1 MTLAR
6 TPEVLEEIEL
16 AIADNHGSIARAARA
31 LSTSPTYIRQWMIA
45 DPEVAQ
51 RLRTA
56 QMIGHAALEDVAI
69 ERAVHGV
76 EEDVYYQGDV
86 VGQKTNYSD
95 GLLQTLLKAHIQEYQ
110 QDNQTTAVQVNV
122 NLMPR
127 ATSYEEWLIQR
138 EQALQLP
145 SPVELIQEAEY
156 TDVREDPPV
165 RLRDVL

>member
-1 MTLAR
+1 MSLTR
-6 TPEVLEEIEL
+6 TPEVLEQIEL
-16 AIADNHGSIARAARA
+16 AIADNHGSIARAARQLA
-31 LSTSPTYIRQWMIA
+31 TSPTYIRQWMQT
-45 DPEVAQ
+45 DPEVAS

-56 QMIGHAALEDVAI
+56 QMIGHASLEDVAI

-76 EEDVYYQGDV
+76 EEDIFYQGEV

-95 GLLQTLLKAHIQEYQ
+95 GLLQTLLKARITEYQ
-110 QDNQTTAVQVNV
+110 ADASTTAVQVNV

-127 ATSYEEWLIQR
+127 AESYEEWLVQR

-145 SPVELIQEAEY
+145 APQEAQFEELPNE
-156 TDVREDPPV
+156 REDTPV